1 MASLRQVQPVALSR
15 ACARNLELMPRS
27 QATDLRRI
35 LNILPTWAAEPLE
48 EFIEQLDREEL
59 AAIHDFGGVADY
71 CEEPDSHKTQSSYQ
85 SSYLEDDGSGS
96 AAAAPEQPVRDAVE
110 RDGVSSLQL
119 SSTSAEPGEEH
130 EPHCSQQRADSTQ
143 LDSREC
149 HECYLDGE
157 PDTWRGVPVGDD
169 AR

>member
-71 CEEPDSHKTQSSYQ
+71 CEEPDSHKTQSG
-85 SSYLEDDGSGS
+85 YLEDDGSGG
-96 AAAAPEQPVRDAVE
+96 AAAAPEQPVCDAAE
-110 RDGVSSLQL
+110 RDGVGSLQP

-130 EPHCSQQRADSTQ
+130 EPHCSQQRTDPPQ

-149 HECYLDGE
+149 HECYLDRE
-157 PDTWRGVPVGDD
+157 PDTWRGIPVGDD